1 MNKIKG
7 FATEFFNSMNNK
19 KEGHSLRKWLA
30 VGIFWIMAL
39 VIYKFTN
46 HDNLVSVITVLS
58 SLITALI
65 VTYTVGNNWEQKI
78 NKDNTTPQDDQAEQS
93 N

>member
-1 MNKIKG
+1 MNKLKAYASD
-7 FATEFFNSMNNK
+7 FLNSMNNK
-19 KEGHSLRKWLA
+19 KEGQSLRKWLA
-30 VGIFWIMAL
+30 VGIFWVMAL

-78 NKDNTTPQDDQAEQS
+78 NKDTNPSSNDQEQPR
-93 N
+93 